1 MKIIDVITSRLLL
14 IFPEICG
21 KFQEVLNFILIVTTV
36 ASPRAAILILRVVV
50 RRWCDPDQLNA
61 STVKRKGNHTSERF

>member
-1 MKIIDVITSRLLL
+1 MWCLSWTLLTLGVNGVGEMANTLPIT
-14 IFPEICG
+14 
-21 KFQEVLNFILIVTTV
+21 KTVTTV